1 MARRSIK
8 ALEREVAKLRREVRE
23 LRTELERERARELGI
38 PFTERER
45 AEVTRVTRVT
55 RVQKPRPHKPPK
67 AITVLDVARQF
78 DDVAQAVEFAK
89 LNRIPPHEWA
99 EDVADEFDADI
110 HSLYESYYD
119 TDPATQAAA

>member
-1 MARRSIK
+1 MARRRSIK

-23 LRTELERERARELGI
+23 LRAELERERARELGI
-38 PFTERER
+38 PFTEKER
-45 AEVTRVTRVT
+45 AETVRVR
-55 RVQKPRPHKPPK
+55 RVQTHKPPK

-78 DDVAQAVEFAK
+78 DDVTQAVEFAK

>member
-1 MARRSIK
+1 MAQRRSIK
-8 ALEREVAKLRREVRE
+8 ALEREVTKLRREVRE
-23 LRTELERERARELGI
+23 LRAELERERARELGI

-45 AEVTRVTRVT
+45 AEVTRVT

-99 EDVADEFDADI
+99 EDIADEFDADI

-119 TDPATQAAA
+119 TDPATQAAAA

>member
-1 MARRSIK
+1 MARRRSIK

-23 LRTELERERARELGI
+23 LRAELERERARELGI
-38 PFTERER
+38 PFTEKER
-45 AEVTRVTRVT
+45 AETVRVT
-55 RVQKPRPHKPPK
+55 RVQTHKPPK

-78 DDVAQAVEFAK
+78 DDVTQAVEFAK